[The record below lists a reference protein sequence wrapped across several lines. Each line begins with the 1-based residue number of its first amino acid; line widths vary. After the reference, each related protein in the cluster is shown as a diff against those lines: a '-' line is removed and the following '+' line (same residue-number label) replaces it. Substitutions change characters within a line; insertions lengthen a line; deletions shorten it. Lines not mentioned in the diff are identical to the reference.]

1 MPKLIEIA
9 QEYASLKGI
18 DVKPVMIAIR
28 QLIDICGDKNIED
41 YDRADARNFIDKYE
55 NVKTTTIR
63 RRELSG
69 LNLMWTNGKLTQTA
83 VMINPEDKIEGNVSE
98 AKRIYVAEDS
108 TAVYFL
114 KKFPSYTSINRTIVS
129 VRESKQSTTYCH
141 PVD

>member
-83 VMINPEDKIEGNVSE
+83 VMVNPEDKIEGNVSE

-114 KKFPSYTSINRTIVS
+114 KKFPSYASVNRTIVS

-141 PVD
+141 PAN

>member
-41 YDRADARNFIDKYE
+41 YDRTDARNFIDKYE

-63 RRELSG
+63 RR
-69 LNLMWTNGKLTQTA
+69 LN
-83 VMINPEDKIEGNVSE
+83 
-98 AKRIYVAEDS
+98 
-108 TAVYFL
+108 
-114 KKFPSYTSINRTIVS
+114 SINAVFNWQPLMYLFS
-129 VRESKQSTTYCH
+129 AN
-141 PVD
+141 

>member
-83 VMINPEDKIEGNVSE
+83 VMVNPEDKIEGNVSE

-141 PVD
+141 SAN

>member
-83 VMINPEDKIEGNVSE
+83 VMVNPEDKIEGNVSE

-114 KKFPSYTSINRTIVS
+114 KKFPSYTSVNRTIVS